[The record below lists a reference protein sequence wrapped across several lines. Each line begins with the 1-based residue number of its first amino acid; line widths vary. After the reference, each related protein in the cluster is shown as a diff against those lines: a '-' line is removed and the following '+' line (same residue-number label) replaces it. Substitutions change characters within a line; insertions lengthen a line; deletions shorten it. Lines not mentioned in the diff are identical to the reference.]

1 MILRV
6 VQLCK
11 NYGKTKGIE
20 DLSLELNDGEIFGLI
35 GPNGAGKST
44 TIRSIMNMINKS
56 YGEVYFNDQ
65 LLDKNNIEAKKLIGY
80 LPSEVFLYEDMSV
93 KQMLDYH
100 ASFFKEDLSERR
112 KELVKLLNVDEKKK
126 IEDLSLGNLKKV
138 GIILALMHNPK
149 LLILDEPSSGL
160 DPIMQQTFYELLLQ
174 EKAKGTTIIY
184 STHILSEVS
193 KICNRVGIIKDSHLV
208 KIEDVD
214 SLNNNRLTFI
224 KITSEDNEKIKEAL
238 NLETYELGKNTIRF
252 KYDKDVNSLLSVLTN
267 FNIDRMLIEEPTIEE
282 LFMHYYREGGK

>member
-193 KICNRVGIIKDSHLV
+193 KICDRVGIIKDSHLV

-282 LFMHYYREGGK
+282 II

>member
-6 VQLCK
+6 VKLCK

-193 KICNRVGIIKDSHLV
+193 KICDRVGIIKDSHLV

-267 FNIDRMLIEEPTIEE
+267 FNIDRILIEEPTIEE
-282 LFMHYYREGGK
+282 IFMHYYR

>member
-100 ASFFKEDLSERR
+100 ASFFKEDLSDRR

-193 KICNRVGIIKDSHLV
+193 KICDRVGIIKDSHLV

-224 KITSEDNEKIKEAL
+224 KITSADNEKIKEAL
-238 NLETYELGKNTIRF
+238 DLETYELGKNTIRF

-282 LFMHYYREGGK
+282 IFMHYYR

>member
-193 KICNRVGIIKDSHLV
+193 KICDRVGIIKDSHLV

-224 KITSEDNEKIKEAL
+224 KITSEDNEKIKDAL
-238 NLETYELGKNTIRF
+238 DLETYELGKNTIRF
-252 KYDKDVNSLLSVLTN
+252 KYDKDVNSLLRVLTN

-282 LFMHYYREGGK
+282 IFMHYYR

>member
-20 DLSLELNDGEIFGLI
+20 DLSLELNDGEIFGFI

-44 TIRSIMNMINKS
+44 TIRSIMNVINKS

-193 KICNRVGIIKDSHLV
+193 KICDRVGIIKDSHLV

-252 KYDKDVNSLLSVLTN
+252 KYDKDVNSLLRVLTN

-282 LFMHYYREGGK
+282 IFMHYYR

>member
-149 LLILDEPSSGL
+149 LFILDEPSSGL

-193 KICNRVGIIKDSHLV
+193 KICDRVGIIKDSHLV

-282 LFMHYYREGGK
+282 IFMHYYR

>member
-160 DPIMQQTFYELLLQ
+160 DPIMQQIFYELLLQ

-193 KICNRVGIIKDSHLV
+193 KICDRVGIIKDSHLV

-282 LFMHYYREGGK
+282 IFMHYYR

>member
-193 KICNRVGIIKDSHLV
+193 KICDRVGIIKDSHLV

-252 KYDKDVNSLLSVLTN
+252 KYDKDVNSLLRVLTN

-282 LFMHYYREGGK
+282 IFMHYYR

>member
-11 NYGKTKGIE
+11 NYGKTTGIE

-193 KICNRVGIIKDSHLV
+193 KICDRVGIIKDSHLV

-267 FNIDRMLIEEPTIEE
+267 FNIDRILIEEPTIEE
-282 LFMHYYREGGK
+282 IFMHYYR

>member
-44 TIRSIMNMINKS
+44 TIRSIMNVINKS

-174 EKAKGTTIIY
+174 ENAKGTTIIY

-193 KICNRVGIIKDSHLV
+193 KICDRVGIIKDSHLV

-252 KYDKDVNSLLSVLTN
+252 KYDKDVNSLLRVLTN

-282 LFMHYYREGGK
+282 IFMHYYR

>member
-193 KICNRVGIIKDSHLV
+193 KICDRVGIIKDSHLV

-252 KYDKDVNSLLSVLTN
+252 KYDKDVNSLLRVLTN
-267 FNIDRMLIEEPTIEE
+267 FNIDRILIEEPTIEE
-282 LFMHYYREGGK
+282 IFMHYYR

>member
-44 TIRSIMNMINKS
+44 TIRSIMNVINKS

-126 IEDLSLGNLKKV
+126 IEDLSFGNLKKV

-193 KICNRVGIIKDSHLV
+193 KICDRVGIIKDSHLV

-267 FNIDRMLIEEPTIEE
+267 FNIDRILIEEPTIEE
-282 LFMHYYREGGK
+282 IFMHYYR

>member
-44 TIRSIMNMINKS
+44 TIRSIMNVINKS

-193 KICNRVGIIKDSHLV
+193 KICDRVGIIKDSHLV

-252 KYDKDVNSLLSVLTN
+252 KYDKDVNSLLRVLTN

-282 LFMHYYREGGK
+282 IFMHYYR

>member
-174 EKAKGTTIIY
+174 EKAKCTTNIY

-193 KICNRVGIIKDSHLV
+193 KICDRVGIIKDSHLV

-282 LFMHYYREGGK
+282 IFMHYYR

>member
-100 ASFFKEDLSERR
+100 ASFFKEDLSDRR

-193 KICNRVGIIKDSHLV
+193 KICDRVGIIKDSHLV

-224 KITSEDNEKIKEAL
+224 KINSVDNEKIKEAL

-267 FNIDRMLIEEPTIEE
+267 FNIDRILIEEPTIEE
-282 LFMHYYREGGK
+282 IFMHYYR

>member
-193 KICNRVGIIKDSHLV
+193 KICDRVGIIKDSHLV

-224 KITSEDNEKIKEAL
+224 KITSADNEKIKEAL
-238 NLETYELGKNTIRF
+238 DLETYELGKNTIRF

-282 LFMHYYREGGK
+282 IFMHYYR

>member
-44 TIRSIMNMINKS
+44 TIRLIMNMINKS

-193 KICNRVGIIKDSHLV
+193 KICDRVGIIKDSHLV

-224 KITSEDNEKIKEAL
+224 KITSADNEKIKEAL
-238 NLETYELGKNTIRF
+238 DLETYELGKNTIRF
-252 KYDKDVNSLLSVLTN
+252 KYDKDVNSLLRVLTN
-267 FNIDRMLIEEPTIEE
+267 FNIDRILIEEPTIEE
-282 LFMHYYREGGK
+282 IFMHYYR

>member
-44 TIRSIMNMINKS
+44 TIRSIMNVINKS

-193 KICNRVGIIKDSHLV
+193 KICDRVGIINKGKLV
-208 KIEDVD
+208 FVGTFEEMKNKFKENT
-214 SLNNNRLTFI
+214 SL
-224 KITSEDNEKIKEAL
+224 
-238 NLETYELGKNTIRF
+238 
-252 KYDKDVNSLLSVLTN
+252 
-267 FNIDRMLIEEPTIEE
+267 EE
-282 LFMHYYREGGK
+282 LFLEITENE

>member
-44 TIRSIMNMINKS
+44 TIRSIMNVINKS

-160 DPIMQQTFYELLLQ
+160 DLIMQQTFYELLLQ

-193 KICNRVGIIKDSHLV
+193 KICDRVGIIKDSHLV

-282 LFMHYYREGGK
+282 IFMHYYR

>member
-44 TIRSIMNMINKS
+44 TIRSIMNVINKS

-193 KICNRVGIIKDSHLV
+193 KICDRVGIIKDSHLV

-252 KYDKDVNSLLSVLTN
+252 KYDKDVNSLLRVLTN
-267 FNIDRMLIEEPTIEE
+267 FNIDRMLIEKPTIEE
-282 LFMHYYREGGK
+282 IFMHYYQ

>member
-112 KELVKLLNVDEKKK
+112 KELVKLLNLDEKKK

-193 KICNRVGIIKDSHLV
+193 KICDRVGIIKDSHLV

-282 LFMHYYREGGK
+282 IFMHYYR

>member
-193 KICNRVGIIKDSHLV
+193 KICDRVGIIKDSHLV

-224 KITSEDNEKIKEAL
+224 RITSEDNEKIKEAL

-267 FNIDRMLIEEPTIEE
+267 FNIDRILIEEPTIEE
-282 LFMHYYREGGK
+282 IFMHYYR

>member
-44 TIRSIMNMINKS
+44 TIRSIMNVINKS

-193 KICNRVGIIKDSHLV
+193 KICDRVGLIKDSHLV

-224 KITSEDNEKIKEAL
+224 KINSVDNEMIKEAL

-282 LFMHYYREGGK
+282 IFMHYYR

>member
-193 KICNRVGIIKDSHLV
+193 KICDRVGIIKDSHLV

-267 FNIDRMLIEEPTIEE
+267 FNIDRILIEEPTIEE
-282 LFMHYYREGGK
+282 IFMHYYR

>member
-11 NYGKTKGIE
+11 NYGKTKGIA

-193 KICNRVGIIKDSHLV
+193 KICDRVGIIKDSHLV

-224 KITSEDNEKIKEAL
+224 KITSADNEKIKEAL

-282 LFMHYYREGGK
+282 IFMHYYR

>member
-56 YGEVYFNDQ
+56 YGEVYFNDH

-193 KICNRVGIIKDSHLV
+193 KICDRVGIIKDSHLV

-282 LFMHYYREGGK
+282 IFMHYYR

>member
-93 KQMLDYH
+93 KQMLDYN

-193 KICNRVGIIKDSHLV
+193 KICDRVGIIKDSHLV

-267 FNIDRMLIEEPTIEE
+267 FNIDRILIEEPTIEE
-282 LFMHYYREGGK
+282 IFMHYYR

>member
-193 KICNRVGIIKDSHLV
+193 KICDRVGIIKDSHLV

-282 LFMHYYREGGK
+282 IFMHYYR

>member
-112 KELVKLLNVDEKKK
+112 KELVKLLNLDEKKK

-193 KICNRVGIIKDSHLV
+193 KICDRVGIIKDSHLV

-267 FNIDRMLIEEPTIEE
+267 FNIDRILIEEPTIEE
-282 LFMHYYREGGK
+282 IFMHYYR

>member
-100 ASFFKEDLSERR
+100 ASFFKEDLSDRR

-193 KICNRVGIIKDSHLV
+193 KICDRVGIIKDSHLV

-224 KITSEDNEKIKEAL
+224 KITSADNEKIKEAL

-267 FNIDRMLIEEPTIEE
+267 FNIDRILIEEPTIEE
-282 LFMHYYREGGK
+282 IFMHYYR

>member
-193 KICNRVGIIKDSHLV
+193 KICDRVGIIKDSHLV

-214 SLNNNRLTFI
+214 ILNNNRLTFI

-267 FNIDRMLIEEPTIEE
+267 FNIDRILIEEPTIEE
-282 LFMHYYREGGK
+282 IFMHYYR

>member
-44 TIRSIMNMINKS
+44 TIRSIMNVINKS

-93 KQMLDYH
+93 KQMLNYH

-193 KICNRVGIIKDSHLV
+193 KICDRVGIIKDSHLV

-224 KITSEDNEKIKEAL
+224 KINSVDNEKIKEAL

-282 LFMHYYREGGK
+282 IFMHYYR

>member
-149 LLILDEPSSGL
+149 LLILDEPSSDL

-193 KICNRVGIIKDSHLV
+193 KICDRVGIIKDSHLV

-267 FNIDRMLIEEPTIEE
+267 FNIDRILIEEPTIEE
-282 LFMHYYREGGK
+282 IFMHYYR

>member
-80 LPSEVFLYEDMSV
+80 LPSEVFLYGDMSV

-193 KICNRVGIIKDSHLV
+193 KICDRVGIIKDSHLV

-282 LFMHYYREGGK
+282 IFMHYYR

>member
-126 IEDLSLGNLKKV
+126 IENLSLGNLKKV

-193 KICNRVGIIKDSHLV
+193 KICDRVGIIKDSHLV

-282 LFMHYYREGGK
+282 IFMHYYR

>member
-56 YGEVYFNDQ
+56 YGEVYFEDQ

-193 KICNRVGIIKDSHLV
+193 KICDRVGIIKDSHLV

-224 KITSEDNEKIKEAL
+224 KINSVDNEKIKDAL
-238 NLETYELGKNTIRF
+238 DLETYELGKNTIRF
-252 KYDKDVNSLLSVLTN
+252 KYDKDVNSLLRVLTN

-282 LFMHYYREGGK
+282 IFMHYYR

>member
-193 KICNRVGIIKDSHLV
+193 KICDRVGIIKDSHLV

-224 KITSEDNEKIKEAL
+224 KITSADNEKIKEAL

-252 KYDKDVNSLLSVLTN
+252 KYDKDVNSLLRVLTN

-282 LFMHYYREGGK
+282 IFMHYYR